1 MIWGLISAMA
11 ILSSAILLGQLA
23 RKSNASVS
31 PQNAV
36 LSVLNDQLLEV
47 QRDTAR
53 GLISEKE
60 AHAADQ
66 EIKRRI
72 LALGRQNVTISSGNF
87 GNIAIVIAAV
97 FVPLLAVTY
106 YNFAGEPDIAS
117 VAFADRKEELAEQRR
132 SEDLT
137 GRLADQL
144 QNDPDG
150 GTLEGWMLLG
160 QTYIR
165 MGRSADAAISFE
177 NASEKDGADSVVF
190 SMLSEAL
197 IFAEQ
202 GVVTSQAERA
212 IDTAVLLNPTNP
224 AASYY
229 KALALSQ
236 NGKDIEAHN
245 TLLARLN
252 SATDFAPW
260 METFVTRANV
270 IAESIDREAIS
281 LVDFAPIMNASTPGP
296 TAEDVQAAGEMSEED
311 RNDFIKSMVARLADR
326 LQDEPD
332 DLDGWMRLGNAY
344 RVLNESENAISAY
357 SKAEALLL
365 NMPSTDP
372 QRAEVDNALENLKGS
387 K

>member
-36 LSVLNDQLLEV
+36 LSVLNDQILEV

-72 LALGRQNVTISSGNF
+72 LALGRQNATISSGYF

-132 SEDLT
+132 IEDLT

-190 SMLSEAL
+190 SMLAEAL

-245 TLLARLN
+245 MLLARLN

-281 LVDFAPIMNASTPGP
+281 LGDFAPIMNASTPGP

-372 QRAEVDNALENLKGS
+372 RRAEVDNALENLKGS

>member
-190 SMLSEAL
+190 SMLAEAL

>member
-1 MIWGLISAMA
+1 MIWGLISVMA
-11 ILSSAILLGQLA
+11 IVASAILLGQLA
-23 RKSNASVS
+23 RNSNASVS

-36 LSVLNDQLLEV
+36 LSVLNDQLVEV
-47 QRDTAR
+47 RRDTER

-72 LALGRQNVTISSGNF
+72 LALGRQNVTTSSGNL
-87 GNIAIVIAAV
+87 GNVAIVIAAV
-97 FVPLLAVTY
+97 FVPLLAVNY

-132 SEDLT
+132 IEDLT

-165 MGRSADAAISFE
+165 MGRSADAAIAFE

-190 SMLSEAL
+190 SMLAEAL

-202 GVVTSQAERA
+202 GVVTPQAERA
-212 IDTAVLLNPTNP
+212 IDTAVLLSPTNP

-236 NGKDIEAHN
+236 NGKNTEAHN
-245 TLLARLN
+245 MLLARLN

-281 LVDFAPIMNASTPGP
+281 MADFAPTLNASTPGP
-296 TAEDVQAAGEMSEED
+296 TAEDVQVASEMSEED
-311 RNDFIKSMVARLADR
+311 RNDFINSMVTRLAVR

-344 RVLNESENAISAY
+344 RVLNETENAISAY
-357 SKAEALLL
+357 SEAEALLL

-372 QRAEVDNALENLKGS
+372 RRAEVDNALENLKGS